1 MTSAEPPAAGTG
13 RPSRIGAPE
22 VVDVDQPFD
31 EDGLY
36 AMRATVA
43 AHAANLGAGPVLV
56 EQMLIVASEL
66 ATNAIRHGGG
76 SGRLRVWREH
86 AWLHVEVS
94 DRGPGMA
101 DPTAGSRPPDQT
113 ATEGR
118 GLWICRQLVTDLQ
131 VATGPRGTTVTAVVG
146 LDGDRPPLPGPRSG
160 GA

>member
-13 RPSRIGAPE
+13 RPSRTGAPE

-43 AHAANLGAGPVLV
+43 AHAAKLGAGPALV
-56 EQMLIVASEL
+56 EHLLIVASEL

-86 AWLHVEVS
+86 ARLHLEVS
-94 DRGPGMA
+94 DRGPGMV
-101 DPTAGSRPPDQT
+101 DPTAGSKQPDQM

-118 GLWICRQLVTDLQ
+118 GLWICRQLVTDLRID
-131 VATGPRGTTVTAVVG
+131 TGPRGTTVTAVVG
-146 LDGDRPPLPGPRSG
+146 LDGGRAPLPGQRAG